1 MHLLLWASGFIYF
14 SDTLKDNFM
23 STENTKLYFYPFW
36 LRIWHAINALGIIL
50 LIITG
55 ISLQWGIESS
65 FIPFNVAIKIHNISG
80 IILSVNYLLFFAG
93 NIFTKNIRF
102 YLIKPKGFGKRL
114 LKQAQYYTYGMFSG
128 TKSPFPLSEKRK
140 FNPLQKLAYVVVMYL
155 FVPFLIIS
163 GIALLF
169 PEIIIEEI
177 YSLSGVLITAVLHSA
192 AGFLVSV
199 FLIVHLYVASIGKS
213 PIENFKSIITGWHNI
228 H

>member
-1 MHLLLWASGFIYF
+1 LWASGFIYF